1 MYNMYISK
9 ITKLSEKL
17 HIVVLKQTVLLYTAL
32 SQRSDGRWFSEMKV
46 EGDL

>member
-1 MYNMYISK
+1 MYNIGK
-9 ITKLSEKL
+9 ITNANEKL

-32 SQRSDGRWFSEMKV
+32 PQRSDGRWFNEMKV